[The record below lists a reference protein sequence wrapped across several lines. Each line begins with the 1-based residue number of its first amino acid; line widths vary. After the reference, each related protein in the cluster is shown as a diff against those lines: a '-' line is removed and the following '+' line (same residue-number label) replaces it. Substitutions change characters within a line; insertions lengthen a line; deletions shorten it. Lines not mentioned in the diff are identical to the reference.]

1 MIIPTTP
8 SSKLL
13 FSTTRVCAQATGKE
27 SVGTAFFF
35 HFNIDGKSE
44 LPVLITNKHVVAGAT
59 TGTFLIHEQARDA
72 EGKAIPAQSSTG
84 IRLAEF
90 SSHWIDHPGSVDL
103 CAMPFEP
110 LRREA
115 QTKGIQPYYLALDES
130 LIPNDETLQQLS
142 ALEDVVMVG
151 YPIGLWD
158 SVNNLPVLRR
168 GITATHPA
176 ADFCGQPIA
185 LADIAAFP
193 GSSGSPVFIL
203 NEGFYAT
210 QKGTVVGS
218 RVFLLGVLFAGPQF
232 TADGTIQVVD
242 IPTATPVARTSIP
255 SHLGYYVKASEILR
269 LKAHVLSILGISQ
282 GGD

>member
-1 MIIPTTP
+1 MIVPTTP

-13 FSTTRVCAQATGKE
+13 FSTTRVSAQVNGKE
-27 SVGTAFFF
+27 SIGTAFFF
-35 HFNIDGKSE
+35 HFKIDENKQ
-44 LPVLITNKHVVAGAT
+44 LPVLVTNKHVVAGAT
-59 TGTFLIHEQARDA
+59 SGTFFIHEQAHDL
-72 EGKAIPAQSSTG
+72 EGKSIPAQSSTG
-84 IRLAEF
+84 ISLADF
-90 SSHWIDHPGSVDL
+90 GSHWIGHPGTVDL

-115 QTKGIQPYYLALDES
+115 RTKGIEPYYLALDES
-130 LIPNDETLQQLS
+130 IIPSQEALQQLS

-168 GITATHPA
+168 GITASHPA

-203 NEGFYAT
+203 NEGIYAT

-218 RVFLLGVLFAGPQF
+218 RVLLLGVLFAGPQF
-232 TADGTIQVVD
+232 TADGTIQIVD
-242 IPTATPVARTSIP
+242 IPTATPIARTSIP

-269 LKAHVLSILGISQ
+269 LKAHLLSVIGLSR
-282 GGD
+282 GGS